1 MLGYLYHLK
10 MLKISINKR
19 AFVNILNNKKKI
31 EGRLSKG
38 IFSKICIGDVF
49 TFYNNNESC
58 DVKIIKIN
66 CYNNFYDMLSNENL
80 RNLLPYCN
88 NINEGLNLY
97 NKIYKKNTDKYK
109 VLAIHFNLLNPT
121 T

>member
-1 MLGYLYHLK
+1 
-10 MLKISINKR
+10 
-19 AFVNILNNKKKI
+19 
-31 EGRLSKG
+31 
-38 IFSKICIGDVF
+38 
-49 TFYNNNESC
+49 
-58 DVKIIKIN
+58 
-66 CYNNFYDMLSNENL
+66 MLSNENL

>member
-1 MLGYLYHLK
+1 

-19 AFVNILNNKKKI
+19 AFRNIICSNKKI
-31 EGRLSKG
+31 EGRLYKG
-38 IFSKICIGDVF
+38 VFSKVGIGDIF
-49 TFYNNNESC
+49 TFYNDNESC

-66 CYNNFYDMLSNENL
+66 CYNNFYEMLSNENL
-80 RNLLPYCN
+80 KNLLPYCS
-88 NINEGLNLY
+88 NINEGINLY
-97 NKIYKKNTDKYK
+97 NKIYKKNFDKYK